1 MPGFELIG
9 KEEKRELDNLMDKS
23 GILFRHGFDNLRNGV
38 YKTREFEKNFSNQ
51 MNVQDALAVTSG
63 TAALLVALKAFGIGQ
78 GDEVITQSFTFV
90 ATVEAIVESGAKP
103 IICDIDS
110 TLNLD
115 PEALEAKISNKTKA
129 IIVVHMLG
137 TPCNLNPIIKIAE
150 KNKVNLE
157 FEASVCGGVPIIR
170 SLKEGLIANKIKKV
184 FGIFNGT
191 SNYILSSMDKE
202 NKSFNEVLKNAQ
214 RLGYAESNPT
224 SDLNGDDVASKLKIL
239 SSLCFNSFLNKNI
252 HVEGIKDIDKDDIKY
267 AKKLGY
273 KIKLLGYAEL
283 IGKNIFQRVHPTL
296 IRNSSYV
303 GSIDGV
309 LNAVIIDGNPVGQ
322 SIIQGEGAGPAAT
335 TSALIS
341 DISSILRGNIKFP
354 FSISNKER
362 KNLNFKDIS
371 ERFFSAYFR
380 FNVTDKPGVLSNIT
394 QIFSRNKVS
403 IKRLVQDPNKNKSSS
418 SIIIIT
424 HPSKD
429 KSLNKIIQTINK
441 RSYVKKRSKL
451 IRIDDE

>member
-1 MPGFELIG
+1 MKKLNIAIVGLGNIGSYLYQYLKKNKKILSKKNNCIPNVIFLSAKNIKKKRRFKVDKKLWLKNYLDATKNKNVDLIIELIG
-9 KEEKRELDNLMDKS
+9 GAEGPAKNLV
-23 GILFRHGFDNLRNGV
+23 FN
-38 YKTREFEKNFSNQ
+38 
-51 MNVQDALAVTSG
+51 
-63 TAALLVALKAFGIGQ
+63 ALKNKKHVVTANKALIAKY
-78 GDEVITQSFTFV
+78 GDQLS
-90 ATVEAIVESGAKP
+90 
-103 IICDIDS
+103 
-110 TLNLD
+110 
-115 PEALEAKISNKTKA
+115 
-129 IIVVHMLG
+129 
-137 TPCNLNPIIKIAE
+137 KIAE

-170 SLKEGLIANKIKKV
+170 SLKEGLIANKINKV

-202 NKSFNEVLKNAQ
+202 NKTFKEVLQNAQ
-214 RLGYAESNPT
+214 KLGYAESNPT
-224 SDLNGDDVASKLKIL
+224 ADLNGDDVAAKLQIL

-252 HVEGIKDIDKDDIKY
+252 HIEGIKDIDKEDINY
-267 AKKLGY
+267 AKRLGY

-296 IRNSSYV
+296 IRDSSYV

-309 LNAVIIDGNPVGQ
+309 LNAVIIDGNPVGK

-403 IKRLVQDPNKNKSSS
+403 IKRLVQDPNKNTNSS

-451 IRIDDE
+451 IRIDD

>member
-1 MPGFELIG
+1 MDLKQQIIDDIQDNPIILYMKGTKDMPMCGFSNSVVQVLNHYGIEYKDINILEDPNIRIKLSEHSGWPTIPQLFVKGELIG
-9 KEEKRELDNLMDKS
+9 GAEGPAKKL
-23 GILFRHGFDNLRNGV
+23 V
-38 YKTREFEKNFSNQ
+38 FE
-51 MNVQDALAVTSG
+51 
-63 TAALLVALKAFGIGQ
+63 ALKNKKHVVTANKALIAKY
-78 GDEVITQSFTFV
+78 GDQLS
-90 ATVEAIVESGAKP
+90 
-103 IICDIDS
+103 
-110 TLNLD
+110 
-115 PEALEAKISNKTKA
+115 
-129 IIVVHMLG
+129 
-137 TPCNLNPIIKIAE
+137 KIAE

-170 SLKEGLIANKIKKV
+170 SLKEGLIANKINKV

-214 RLGYAESNPT
+214 KLGYAESNPT

-252 HVEGIKDIDKDDIKY
+252 HVEGIKDIDKDDINY
-267 AKKLGY
+267 AKRLGY

-418 SIIIIT
+418 SIIIVT

>member
-1 MPGFELIG
+1 MKKLNIAIIGLGNIGSYLYKYLNKNKKNIAKKNNCIPCVSYVSAKSRIKKRDFKISKKKWLTNYLAATKKKDVDLIIELIG
-9 KEEKRELDNLMDKS
+9 GAEGPAKK
-23 GILFRHGFDNLRNGV
+23 
-38 YKTREFEKNFSNQ
+38 
-51 MNVQDALAVTSG
+51 
-63 TAALLVALKAFGIGQ
+63 LVFNALKNKKHVVTANKALIAKY
-78 GDEVITQSFTFV
+78 GDQLS
-90 ATVEAIVESGAKP
+90 
-103 IICDIDS
+103 
-110 TLNLD
+110 
-115 PEALEAKISNKTKA
+115 
-129 IIVVHMLG
+129 
-137 TPCNLNPIIKIAE
+137 KIAE

-170 SLKEGLIANKIKKV
+170 SLKEGLIANKISKV

-191 SNYILSSMDKE
+191 SNYILSRLDKE
-202 NKSFNEVLKNAQ
+202 NKSFEEVLNKAKK
-214 RLGYAESNPT
+214 LGYAESNP
-224 SDLNGDDVASKLKIL
+224 SADLNGNDVAAKLKIL

-252 HVEGIKDIDKDDIKY
+252 HVEGIKNIDKEDVKY
-267 AKKLGY
+267 ARRLGY

-296 IRNSSYV
+296 IKDSSYV

-322 SIIQGEGAGPAAT
+322 SVIQGEGAGPAAT
-335 TSALIS
+335 TSALVS

-362 KNLNFKDIS
+362 KNLNFKKIS

-380 FNVTDKPGVLSNIT
+380 FNVVDKPGVLSNIT
-394 QIFSRNKVS
+394 HVFSRNRVS

-429 KSLNKIIQTINK
+429 KSLNKIIQTVNK

-451 IRIDDE
+451 IRIDNE